1 MFNFGKSREIEEFA
15 VALARE
21 FSTRFPPG
29 TRSAEAQ
36 RFARAV
42 DEICNRARAF
52 QREKKLGIYGRAKI
66 GTSFKFELKNA
77 GYPDEFIDSLTHQV
91 LLVMSG

>member
-1 MFNFGKSREIEEFA
+1 MFNFGSSKAADEFA
-15 VALARE
+15 LALARE
-21 FSTRFPPG
+21 FTARFPPG
-29 TRSAEAQ
+29 TDSAESQKLAK
-36 RFARAV
+36 AV

-52 QREKKLGIYGRAKI
+52 QREKKFGIYGRAKI
-66 GTSFKFELKNA
+66 GTSFKFELKSA

>member
-1 MFNFGKSREIEEFA
+1 MFKQSREVEDFA

-21 FSTRFPPG
+21 FTSRIPAGTEPTEATRL
-29 TRSAEAQ
+29 
-36 RFARAV
+36 ARAV
-42 DEICNRARAF
+42 DEICNRARTF

-66 GTSFKFELKNA
+66 GTSFKYELKNA
-77 GYPDEFIDSLTHQV
+77 GYPDELVDSLTHQV

>member
-1 MFNFGKSREIEEFA
+1 MFNFSQSRETEEFA
-15 VALARE
+15 IGLARE
-21 FSTRFPPG
+21 FLNRFPPG
-29 TRSAEAQ
+29 TETAEAQ
-36 RFARAV
+36 RLARAV
-42 DEICNRARAF
+42 DEVCNRARAF